1 MKWLTVKDAADIL
14 GCNSKTIRRRL
25 KKGEWESKE
34 IPNPNGG
41 KNIILILIDVSSEQ
55 LDTTP
60 KSSKAQLDISV
71 EQLDILKNESPKK
84 SSEQLD
90 IMTKTEEKTEVL
102 THPAVSKSVE
112 QLDKVPQ
119 TAISS
124 QNHNWTPSK
133 PIGHFSEQLD
143 IQENNIEPI
152 GHLVEQLDI
161 QENNI
166 EPIGHLTKQLD
177 TPTNTNTDPLKWIP
191 LDRAEEI
198 SGISRSSLFRM
209 IRNKELYS
217 VVVADKL
224 SKHKTLIDVSGFSR
238 EVQLKWKG
246 EVLSS
251 NTQLSTVLES
261 ERSEFDFHP
270 QEDKDR
276 AWHKKTIVDEYL
288 KYRDFAKASGDSLT
302 QAGKQFEIK
311 LNNREILPAILKQL
325 NVISLSIKTIK
336 KWEKAWRDSGNNTYP
351 VSLLENRKGSA
362 GRPKAITK
370 NIEKKI
376 KVLATN
382 YRELTATGIYRML
395 EEELALSGE
404 EMPIAL
410 RTLTLAVNKARK
422 DKAAI
427 ALSKGKKAY
436 KDNIRPHVYRIN
448 NAMPNDLWESDGH
461 HMNNLVLS
469 PYYAHQKPQMRFLVK
484 PILIIWYDIATGL
497 IMGNIL
503 TLTENQNAIRT
514 SLKKAIQQYGL
525 PKEIR
530 IDNGSGYKNVHHSPH
545 VFAGRKKMTAPVKR
559 AKEMIMKGD
568 NGLYANLGIKYSFT
582 IPGNAES
589 KMIEP
594 FWGFCVSMFEKA
606 FPVWIGNKIENRHE
620 ELRLTNKRLIKK
632 YSDQIPTWEQ
642 YSDLLDQYV
651 NIWNNRKRSVLI
663 NGRGEQMSPLEAF
676 SEQTVVI
683 PSKEKLDATM
693 TYKYPQLL
701 MVDRGRINV
710 GGILYSHPSFMA
722 LQGRKVAV
730 YYDESN
736 FKELVIGSEHGEVFS
751 EPAKIIYPGLQVG
764 DDMSAYI
771 ETKHREKIQKS
782 IYFAL
787 ESADSDNYN
796 SLLLQSSEDMLSDQE
811 RIQTRQK
818 HTERLSIGSTRRNNQ
833 VKHEQIKELEYT
845 DAEFEEISKKAQEVE
860 YENTDTEEITDEF
873 LKDFQKNVR
882 IDEDENEEIN
892 RVLDKLGIQ

>member
-1 MKWLTVKDAADIL
+1 MKWQTIKEVADVLEISSRTVL
-14 GCNSKTIRRRL
+14 RRL
-25 KKGEWESKE
+25 KKDAWETKRES
-34 IPNPNGG
+34 NPNGG
-41 KNIILILIDVSSEQ
+41 KDIVLIKLNSDVEQCDKTTSASSEK
-55 LDTTP
+55 L
-60 KSSKAQLDISV
+60 KSQCDKNQKSPIDITSKLPENDEIS
-71 EQLDILKNESPKK
+71 EI
-84 SSEQLD
+84 
-90 IMTKTEEKTEVL
+90 L
-102 THPAVSKSVE
+102 THPAVSKVE
-112 QLDKVPQ
+112 SQCDKTGQAPLLSDSDNVTDDFTIRQ
-119 TAISS
+119 SINKYQNNVTSS
-124 QNHNWTPSK
+124 NPESQCDT
-133 PIGHFSEQLD
+133 FSS
-143 IQENNIEPI
+143 N
-152 GHLVEQLDI
+152 V
-161 QENNI
+161 
-166 EPIGHLTKQLD
+166 TK
-177 TPTNTNTDPLKWIP
+177 TTDPLKWIP

-217 VVVADKL
+217 VVVADRL
-224 SKHKTLIDVSGFSR
+224 SKQKTLIDVSGFSR

-261 ERSEFDFHP
+261 ERSEFDSHT
-270 QEDKDR
+270 QEEKDR
-276 AWHKKTIVDEYL
+276 AWHKKTLVEEYL
-288 KYRDFAKASGDSLT
+288 KYRDLAKASGESLT

-351 VSLLENRKGSA
+351 VSLIENRKGSA

-370 NIEKKI
+370 KIEKKI

-382 YRELTATGIYRML
+382 YRELSATGIYRML

-436 KDNIRPHVYRIN
+436 KDQIRPHVFRIN

-484 PILIIWYDIATGL
+484 PILIIWYDVATGL

-530 IDNGSGYKNVHHSPH
+530 VDNGSGYKNVNHSPH

-559 AKEMIMKGD
+559 AKEMIMRGD

-632 YSDQIPTWEQ
+632 YGDQIPTWEQ
-642 YSDLLDQYV
+642 YSELLDQYV
-651 NIWNNRKRSVLI
+651 NIWNNRKRSVLV

-683 PSKEKLDATM
+683 PAKEKLDALM
-693 TYKYPQLL
+693 TYRYPQQL

-736 FKELVIGSEHGEVFS
+736 FKEVVIGSEHGEVFS
-751 EPAKIIYPGLQVG
+751 EPAKIIYPGVQVG

-796 SLLLQSSEDMLSDQE
+796 SLLLQSSEDMLTDQE
-811 RIQTRQK
+811 RIQTKQK
-818 HTERLSIGSTRRNNQ
+818 HTERLSIGSTRRHNA
-833 VKHEQIKELEYT
+833 VELEKVKELEYT
-845 DAEFEEISKKAQEVE
+845 DAEFEEITKNAEEATEEVE
-860 YENTDTEEITDEF
+860 KEEDISDEF
-873 LKDFQKNVR
+873 LRELQKN
-882 IDEDENEEIN
+882 IITTDDNEKEEFK
-892 RVLDKLGIQ
+892 RALEKLGIQ